1 MFNVTYRLQI
11 ALRTILPAIL
21 ELLGDTAAALA
32 EAGIADL
39 AIGREDLS
47 TGLADSLLDV
57 AARCHRNALIA
68 LAMVVGT
75 DIKDGVV
82 LTVVPANELVVLLDK
97 REEAVVA
104 LAHLTAFLHLSQ
116 KPTTGDNGMSLK
128 EFHR

>member
-1 MFNVTYRLQI
+1 
-11 ALRTILPAIL
+11 
-21 ELLGDTAAALA
+21 
-32 EAGIADL
+32 
-39 AIGREDLS
+39 
-47 TGLADSLLDV
+47 
-57 AARCHRNALIA
+57 
-68 LAMVVGT
+68 MVVGT

-97 REEAVVA
+97 REEAVAA